1 MYPRNTSARLI
12 SALAS
17 VLSTALTI
25 SAVLALADH
34 YSEATQW
41 ASARPV
47 TVAQR

>member
-1 MYPRNTSARLI
+1 MI

-25 SAVLALADH
+25 GAVLALADH
-34 YSEATQW
+34 YSEEAQW

-47 TVAQR
+47 AIAQR